1 MHMTQFHSKHQLILI
16 IVIGAL
22 LIIPWGVFV
31 GVMFT
36 FTFRNHESIWAW
48 IFDLLTFWCQVLGV
62 IVSFV
67 KPRAAAIWMLTALT
81 ASASLAITYEVRD
94 TYASSARH
102 IIASQW
108 ITVLPS
114 ILKAAFFLY
123 GIPLLFAL
131 LVLRVTRPKNT

>member
-1 MHMTQFHSKHQLILI
+1 MTQFHSKHQLILI